1 MRISP
6 PPRPRANSRAH
17 SVLQYSRVSKARTMY
32 AVIKTGGKQYR
43 VQPGD
48 LLVVEKLAGDPGADV
63 AFGEVLAVGEGAAVT
78 LGAPLVAGA
87 SVTGTLI
94 ETRPRAKGKTF
105 KK

>member
-48 LLVVEKLAGDPGADV
+48 LLVVEKLAGEAGADV
-63 AFGEVLAVGEGAAVT
+63 AFGEVLCVGEGAAVT
-78 LGAPLVAGA
+78 LGAPTVAGA

-94 ETRPRAKGKTF
+94 ETRQG
-105 KK
+105 